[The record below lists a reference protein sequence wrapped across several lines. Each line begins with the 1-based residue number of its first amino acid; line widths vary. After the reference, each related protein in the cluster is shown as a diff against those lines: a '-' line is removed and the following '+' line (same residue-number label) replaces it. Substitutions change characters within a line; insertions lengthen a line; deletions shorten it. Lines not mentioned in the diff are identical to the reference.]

1 LSTIKSRSSMDC
13 LVATVVA
20 LLVTGAFLGCGTN
33 QETSAGRTFYVDAA
47 RGHDGDPGTS
57 PAKAWKTLERA
68 SEAVFEGGDRLLLR
82 GGQRFR
88 GTLTLDPS
96 TVGST
101 SRADRLTIASYGKG
115 RAKIAP
121 DPRQDGITVSN
132 VAGVRISDVNL
143 VGRGYRVRHRNASK
157 ACRGNGFAASTKG
170 KSPPGAAGIHFAA
183 SGIDGTLDQGIT
195 VDRVDVSGFCD
206 GIVVASADNGSRI
219 ADVVVR
225 AVRVHDN
232 GDSGVWMYDQAE
244 AHHSI
249 EDVLVTDT
257 RAYRNHRR
265 GGIVLFGVD
274 GGTVSHSLAWANA
287 SGAPWGVGIWAFDA
301 NRIVFTHNEAFRN
314 GSPSIDQDGDGFDFD
329 RGVSNSVMT
338 HNYSHENGGVGF
350 LVCSCQRWA
359 RFYSMENITLRDNV
373 SRNDG
378 SSGQASLAVFGG
390 EPMTDI
396 DIVSNRVESATGA
409 GPLVWVSGF
418 HRKFSD
424 VRLEDNTFV
433 ARDGKQLL
441 KVDYPELATDLVF
454 ARNAWRAIGGPV
466 RVDWGERSFASLRA
480 WRDAVATRN

>member
-1 LSTIKSRSSMDC
+1 MDC
-13 LVATVVA
+13 KVAIVVT
-20 LLVTGAFLGCGTN
+20 LLVTGAFAACGTD
-33 QETSAGRTFYVDAA
+33 EESSAGTTFYIDAA
-47 RGHDGDPGTS
+47 KGHDSDAGTS
-57 PAKAWKTLERA
+57 PASAWKTLERA

-82 GGQRFR
+82 GGQRFK

-101 SRADRLTIASYGKG
+101 SQADVLTIASYGNG
-115 RAKIAP
+115 RAKIEP
-121 DPRQDGITVSN
+121 EPRQDGITVSN
-132 VAGVRISDVNL
+132 VAGVRISDLNL
-143 VGRGYRVRHRNASK
+143 VGRGYRIRHRNASK
-157 ACRGNGFAASTKG
+157 ACRGEGFAESAQG

-195 VDRVDVSGFCD
+195 IDRVNVSGFCD

-219 ADVVVR
+219 ANVVVR
-225 AVRVHDN
+225 AVSVHDN
-232 GDSGVWMYDQAE
+232 GDSGVWMYDEAE

-301 NRIVFTHNEAFRN
+301 NRIVFKHNEAFRN

-338 HNYSHENGGVGF
+338 HNYSHDNGGVGF
-350 LVCSCQRWA
+350 LVCSCQRWGRYYA
-359 RFYSMENITLRDNV
+359 MRNITLRHNV

-378 SSGQASLAVFGG
+378 SSGQPSLFVIGG
-390 EPMTDI
+390 EPMRDI
-396 DIVSNRVESATGA
+396 NIVSNRVESGVGA
-409 GPLVWVSGF
+409 GPVVWVSGN
-418 HRKFSD
+418 HSRYSD
-424 VRLEDNTFV
+424 VRLVDNTFV
-433 ARDGKQLL
+433 ARNGKQLL
-441 KVDYPELATDLVF
+441 KVEFPELATNLVF
-454 ARNAWRAIGGPV
+454 GDNAWRAIGGPV
-466 RVDWGERSFASLRA
+466 SVDWGDHRFASLSEWRA
-480 WRDAVATRN
+480 ALRAGT